1 KKSVRWSRGFQTMFK
16 ALVMMPCVIHSP
28 MPKSIE
34 GMEIQEIKAIGRG
47 YQKFENL
54 RAVVLFFNDG
64 FKL

>member
-1 KKSVRWSRGFQTMFK
+1 MFK